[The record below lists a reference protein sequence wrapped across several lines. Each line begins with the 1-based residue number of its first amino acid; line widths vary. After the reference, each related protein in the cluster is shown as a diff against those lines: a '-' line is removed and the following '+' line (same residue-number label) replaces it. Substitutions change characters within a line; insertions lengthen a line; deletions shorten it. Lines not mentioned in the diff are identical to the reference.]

1 VKVGIGAGIA
11 EETCCEGAKELRDP
25 VEMKLLIACAIV
37 CCCPS
42 SSNGVTNR
50 NTVISIARLQ
60 SMTAIKTS
68 GRRR

>member
-37 CCCPS
+37 
-42 SSNGVTNR
+42 
-50 NTVISIARLQ
+50 
-60 SMTAIKTS
+60 
-68 GRRR
+68 